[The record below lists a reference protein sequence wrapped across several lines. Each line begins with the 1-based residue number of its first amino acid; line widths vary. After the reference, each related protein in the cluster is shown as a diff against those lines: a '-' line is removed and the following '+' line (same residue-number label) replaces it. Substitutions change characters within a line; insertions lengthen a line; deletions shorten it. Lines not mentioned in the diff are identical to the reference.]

1 MVNNL
6 ETKETTVEN
15 NNYKNPNLFDFI
27 EVLINLDFDNI
38 YKEYKEHID
47 WDKIQNFLDIK
58 KIAH

>member
-47 WDKIQNFLDIK
+47 
-58 KIAH
+58 